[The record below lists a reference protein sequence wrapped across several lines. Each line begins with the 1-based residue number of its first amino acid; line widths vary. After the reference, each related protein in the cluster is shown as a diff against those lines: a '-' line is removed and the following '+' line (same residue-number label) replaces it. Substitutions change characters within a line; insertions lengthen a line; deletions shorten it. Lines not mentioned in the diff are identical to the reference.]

1 MKICW
6 TSGRFW
12 EILRLIEEIR
22 LVVGRNVKKREERI
36 RSLATEAEILWK

>member
-22 LVVGRNVKKREERI
+22 LVVGRHVKKVEERM
-36 RSLATEAEILWK
+36 SNLATESEIFWK